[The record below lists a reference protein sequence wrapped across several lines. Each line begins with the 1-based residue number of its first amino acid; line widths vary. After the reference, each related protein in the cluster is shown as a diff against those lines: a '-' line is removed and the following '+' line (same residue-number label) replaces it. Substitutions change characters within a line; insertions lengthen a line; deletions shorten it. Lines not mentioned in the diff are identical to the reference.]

1 MTIEDKIQYYVE
13 ALNCFEDTM
22 EKYKFLLDQGK
33 KSRPFPADTLP
44 VPLQQSAAAIQQ

>member
-22 EKYKFLLDQGK
+22 EKYKFLSKRMSISSMGC
-33 KSRPFPADTLP
+33 
-44 VPLQQSAAAIQQ
+44 AIFKR